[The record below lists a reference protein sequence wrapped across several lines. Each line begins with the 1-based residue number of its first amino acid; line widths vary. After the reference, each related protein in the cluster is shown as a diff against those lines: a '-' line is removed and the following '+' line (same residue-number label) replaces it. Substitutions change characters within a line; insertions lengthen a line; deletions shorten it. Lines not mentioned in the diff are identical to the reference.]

1 MVVVTLGYQL
11 IDADEHYYEP
21 DDCFSRHI
29 EARFADDTI
38 RVDRSKD
45 DGLGRIYLGS
55 RRTFM
60 SVMPGDY
67 ASAPGALQGLFV
79 GGVNDGFTHREVVSV
94 ADHPEFASKT
104 ARLALMDAQGV
115 EAAIMLPTMGVSVE
129 YDMRHDPDLLYA
141 SLRAFNR
148 WLEEDWGYGADGR
161 IFAAPMLSLV
171 DLDQAMTE
179 LGRIIDAGTRLV
191 HLAPGPVASGTAAG
205 GGRSPADPVF
215 DPFWATCAE
224 AGVPVVF
231 HVSNSGYNH
240 FYGTLWSE
248 NADNPSHQQAP
259 LQWALC
265 NTERPLVDTLTALAV
280 HNLFGRHPDIKIVSI
295 ENGSNWLKPLF
306 KTVDK
311 AAALG
316 RRGPMIG
323 GALPAKPSEALAS
336 HLWVC
341 PFPEDDV
348 DELISAIGAGHV
360 LFGSDWPH
368 PEGIRAPRDYEVEL
382 AGHGAAA
389 TRQVMP
395 GNPAALPGLA
405 DSPRP
410 LGRRPHPRPARGTAN
425 FAWRESTQ

>member
-1 MVVVTLGYQL
+1 MDYQL

-29 EARFADDTI
+29 EARFKDETI
-38 RVDRSKD
+38 RVERGA
-45 DGLGRIYLGS
+45 DGLGRIFLGN

-79 GGVNDGFTHREVVSV
+79 GGVADGFTHREVISV
-94 ADHPEFASKT
+94 REHPEFIEKS
-104 ARLALMDAQGV
+104 ARLKLMDEQDV
-115 EAAIMLPTMGVSVE
+115 EATIMLPTLGVAVE
-129 YDMRHDPDLLYA
+129 YDLRDDVKLAYA

-161 IFAAPMLSLV
+161 IFSVPMLSL
-171 DLDQAMTE
+171 LDIDHAMTE
-179 LGRIIDAGTRLV
+179 LHRVMDAGARLV
-191 HLAPGPVASGTAAG
+191 HLCPGPI

-215 DPFWATCAE
+215 DRFWATVAE
-224 AGVPVVF
+224 AGIPVVF
-231 HVSNSGYNH
+231 HVSNSGYQH
-240 FYGTLWSE
+240 FYGTHWSE
-248 NADNPSHQQAP
+248 NPANPSHQQSP

-265 NTERPLVDTLTALAV
+265 NTERPVVDTLIALTL
-280 HNLFGRHPDIKIVSI
+280 HNLFGRHPALRILSI
-295 ENGSNWLKPLF
+295 ENGSGWLKPLF

-323 GALPAKPSEALAS
+323 GQLPPRPSEALAE

-348 DELISAIGAGHV
+348 GDLIDAIGADHV
-360 LFGSDWPH
+360 LFGSDYPH
-368 PEGIRAPRDYEVEL
+368 PEGIRTPLDYVQRL
-382 AGHGAAA
+382 AGCDPAI
-389 TRQVMP
+389 TRKVLR
-395 GNPAALPGLA
+395 GNTAGL
-405 DSPRP
+405 
-410 LGRRPHPRPARGTAN
+410 LGLH
-425 FAWRESTQ
+425 